1 MRYITIGVVFLFA
14 AVIQTNILSYAEIL
28 GVKPNLFIIMIT
40 CFALLGGRVE
50 GAVIGL
56 IAGFIQDVVIANS
69 IGGYTLMGTYLGLSV
84 GALNRRFVKDNL
96 LVGMMFVFIATIAYE
111 TVLYLAILLTFGQT
125 ITIDAFRNIIIPEA
139 VYNSAAVLIVFP
151 LVMVIYEWTRQYI
164 KNARKY

>member
-1 MRYITIGVVFLFA
+1 MRYIIIGVIFLLA
-14 AVIQTNILSYAEIL
+14 AVIQTNVLSYAEIL

-50 GAVIGL
+50 GAIIGF

-69 IGGYTLMGTYLGLSV
+69 IGGYTLLGMYLGLTV

-96 LVGMMFVFIATIAYE
+96 LVGVMFVFLATLAYE

-125 ITIDAFRNIIIPEA
+125 GVIDAFRNIILPEA
-139 VYNSAAVLIVFP
+139 VYNSAAVIIVFP
-151 LVMVIYEWTRQYI
+151 LVMVIYEWTKQYI
-164 KNARKY
+164 KNTRKY